1 LVKIRWA
8 HSKVTGASATYKF
21 QLDLATGD
29 FSDPAVEVPVGDSD
43 SLVLDQATIW
53 GLLDDLGAPD
63 NTPLPLKWRVVANNA
78 YFGKV
83 SNAAFPITL
92 TKNAPTGVRELN
104 LQNFVKVFP
113 NPAKEMV
120 KVSMDNSK
128 SAIQSV
134 VIMDLMGREIASFN
148 NINAHETEINTSN
161 LTAGIYILNVVNNQG
176 SIASK
181 RLSIN

>member
-1 LVKIRWA
+1 
-8 HSKVTGASATYKF
+8 
-21 QLDLATGD
+21 
-29 FSDPAVEVPVGDSD
+29 
-43 SLVLDQATIW
+43 
-53 GLLDDLGAPD
+53 
-63 NTPLPLKWRVVANNA
+63 
-78 YFGKV
+78 
-83 SNAAFPITL
+83 
-92 TKNAPTGVRELN
+92 
-104 LQNFVKVFP
+104 
-113 NPAKEMV
+113 
-120 KVSMDNSK
+120 MDNSK